1 VSFRGEDVAAAAA
14 IDTAARPQ
22 SLGNTANSA
31 LETDMLRRAAIETF
45 LGVQLP
51 DDEDLFGTEEPRFL
65 KLSDIEE
72 LMLERAPFFFIERA
86 VAIGNHTVLG
96 LARITIERSAGHFPT
111 KPIVPL
117 IELCKA
123 MAQTGIILASLHAQP
138 HEAPIAIGAGAS
150 KALAKELVTAPVD
163 VLIKVTLQGA
173 RLKLYFVDGCAFVD
187 GGKIGTL
194 DKIIYTLLPRE
205 QLTG

>member
-1 VSFRGEDVAAAAA
+1 
-14 IDTAARPQ
+14 
-22 SLGNTANSA
+22 
-31 LETDMLRRAAIETF
+31 M
-45 LGVQLP
+45 
-51 DDEDLFGTEEPRFL
+51 
-65 KLSDIEE
+65 EE

-123 MAQTGIILASLHAQP
+123 MAQTGIILASLHAHP
-138 HEAPIAIGAGAS
+138 DEAPIAIGAGAS
-150 KALAKELVTAPVD
+150 KALAKELVAAPVE